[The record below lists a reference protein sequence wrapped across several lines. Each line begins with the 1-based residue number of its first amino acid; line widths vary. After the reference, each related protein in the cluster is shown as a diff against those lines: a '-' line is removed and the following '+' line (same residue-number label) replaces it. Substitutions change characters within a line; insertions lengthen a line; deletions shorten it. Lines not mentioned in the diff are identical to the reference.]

1 MTQNKHEGVVAAVN
15 DPAFQPRSEFL
26 DAIDCEDY
34 RLMIAGE
41 NYNAMVPELLEGRLR
56 MKRLCRKYN
65 DTLGDPEDLG
75 LEKLADKRRELLG
88 QMLGKCDLTQ
98 VDIEPP
104 VMFDY
109 GGNIFLGDGVY
120 MNYNTTILDCA
131 PVYIGDRTMFGPNVS
146 VYTAGHPIEAGPR
159 LAGTEWAKPIRIG
172 KECWI
177 GGNAVITP
185 GVTIG
190 DRVVVAAGAVVTKD
204 VPNDCVVGGVPAKRY
219 MLVKLSDALY
229 RRLALNPFGDRNF
242 ATKLHALEAYDS
254 LKERDQRTFNYLH
267 PPFPS
272 IITMAAAAPPKSNW
286 ADEVE
291 DDNALPAPEIT
302 ISEDGKTKTI
312 VEYKINE
319 AGKKVKITRRIKMTL
334 VKEHVNAAVADRK
347 SWTKFGAEKGKKAG
361 PDHSTTTVGEN
372 IYLKL
377 SVGSKAKQV
386 QEDDEKQS
394 EQHLKEQLKDKTV
407 ACRICKGNHFTA
419 RCPYKDTLGS
429 LDEAGPSGAGTP
441 GEPEEPAANA
451 RGTYVPVHLRAGAR
465 TTGETMRGP
474 GRGDRDELATLRIT
488 SLSEEATEDDLRE
501 IFKRFNG
508 ISRVFVARDRETG
521 QGKGFAF
528 VSFYDRDEAQRAME
542 KINGMPYDHQIL
554 KVEFAQPKK

>member
-1 MTQNKHEGVVAAVN
+1 
-15 DPAFQPRSEFL
+15 
-26 DAIDCEDY
+26 
-34 RLMIAGE
+34 
-41 NYNAMVPELLEGRLR
+41 
-56 MKRLCRKYN
+56 
-65 DTLGDPEDLG
+65 
-75 LEKLADKRRELLG
+75 
-88 QMLGKCDLTQ
+88 
-98 VDIEPP
+98 
-104 VMFDY
+104 
-109 GGNIFLGDGVY
+109 
-120 MNYNTTILDCA
+120 
-131 PVYIGDRTMFGPNVS
+131 
-146 VYTAGHPIEAGPR
+146 
-159 LAGTEWAKPIRIG
+159 
-172 KECWI
+172 
-177 GGNAVITP
+177 
-185 GVTIG
+185 
-190 DRVVVAAGAVVTKD
+190 
-204 VPNDCVVGGVPAKRY
+204 
-219 MLVKLSDALY
+219 
-229 RRLALNPFGDRNF
+229 
-242 ATKLHALEAYDS
+242 
-254 LKERDQRTFNYLH
+254 
-267 PPFPS
+267 
-272 IITMAAAAPPKSNW
+272 MAAAAPPKSNW
-286 ADEVE
+286 ADDVE

-319 AGKKVKITRRIKMTL
+319 AGKKVKITRRIKTTL

-377 SVGSKAKQV
+377 SVGSKVKQV
-386 QEDDEKQS
+386 LEDDEKDS
-394 EQHLKEQLKDKTV
+394 EQQLKEQLKDKTV

-441 GEPEEPAANA
+441 GEPEQPAANA

-474 GRGDRDELATLRIT
+474 GRGDQDELATLRIT

-528 VSFYDRDEAQRAME
+528 VSFYERDEAQRAME